1 MVAPSLAGTLPNVEA
16 FCRTYETGSF
26 TRAARLL
33 AVTPQATSRSVA
45 RLERRLGVT
54 LFRRTTRSLAPTDEA
69 RRYYALCTQALALL
83 SAGERELASERSS
96 PEGLVRIS
104 VPTTY
109 GHHRLLPALGVFRER
124 YPGIRVDIHVSNQNV
139 DFVREGHH
147 LAIRM
152 GAIADRTLVA
162 RKLGDFALG
171 VYASSS
177 YLARHGAPRSPS
189 DLEKHT
195 CIAFQMPRSGRAL
208 PWVFHPGPTSLV
220 PEARYRCSEDVL
232 GTIGLARAGV
242 GLVQTYD
249 FLVEDDVARGTL
261 VQVLAPFRG
270 ASRPFSLIHPK
281 GTVLSPPARAL
292 KAFVIER
299 EAARAR

>member
-1 MVAPSLAGTLPNVEA
+1 MVVPLVAGTLPNVEA

-26 TRAARLL
+26 TLAARAL

-45 RLERRLGVT
+45 RLEHMLGVT

-69 RRYYALCTQALALL
+69 HRYYELCAQALTLL
-83 SAGERELASERSS
+83 SAGEHELASGRSS

-109 GHHRLLPALGVFRER
+109 GHHRFLPALGMFRER
-124 YPGIRVDIHVSNQNV
+124 HPRIRVDVHVSNQNV
-139 DFVREGHH
+139 DFVRDGHH

-152 GAIADRTLVA
+152 GKIADKTLVA

-171 VYASSS
+171 VYASNS
-177 YLARHGAPRSPS
+177 YLARHGVPRSPAE
-189 DLEKHT
+189 LAKHA
-195 CIAFQMPRSGRAL
+195 CIAFLMPRTGRVL
-208 PWVFHPGPTSLV
+208 PWEFYPGPSTLV
-220 PEARYRCSEDVL
+220 PEASYRCADDVL

-249 FLVEDDVARGTL
+249 FLVEDEVARGTL

-270 ASRPFSLIHPK
+270 ASRPFSVIHPK
-281 GTVLSPPARAL
+281 GTELSPAARAL
-292 KAFVIER
+292 KAFIIER
-299 EAARAR
+299 EVTRAK